1 MFKMRRFCVRKIFC
15 RKSLLTKKKIK
26 NKIQIIIYNIIIC
39 ILFWQ
44 YREGCYVI

>member
-1 MFKMRRFCVRKIFC
+1 MFKMRRFCVRNIFYGKC
-15 RKSLLTKKKIK
+15 LLTKKKIK
-26 NKIQIIIYNIIIC
+26 NKIQIVIYNIIIC